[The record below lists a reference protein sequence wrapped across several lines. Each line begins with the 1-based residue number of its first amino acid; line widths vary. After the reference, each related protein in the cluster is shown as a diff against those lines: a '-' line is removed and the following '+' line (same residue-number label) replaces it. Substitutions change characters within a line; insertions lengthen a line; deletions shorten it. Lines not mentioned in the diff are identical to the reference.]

1 MAKTEDLIPVVLAIV
16 LVAVL
21 GSADACLKWRA
32 VLGTVKSF
40 ARRLHDSWR
49 SARTCFREKAGGK
62 AHCARSQ
69 RRLEFL
75 RVRMLEET
83 REGVRRFLRFRFI
96 LPPAVVALAA
106 LRAAGSQPETDGFD
120 ISSPSPMWCL
130 SLLYML
136 CFVVAHFGL
145 INYRGSVT
153 VFTLFAQACFAVPF
167 ALFGDVRTLPFAA
180 FAMPLTSLT
189 ADPVVAGILATLYAS
204 VMVGIYP
211 NTKIVLWV
219 IGVITTIVGTACWRR
234 EFNVRG
240 VGKLEADQS
249 KRLRRSMDCFLT
261 TSYDALV
268 QLDPEL
274 RIMEESMRFSNLA
287 MRGAHHLAGTCFL
300 TFVREEDR
308 DELRNFVANAEA
320 AARSEAPAESMVALT
335 MSVWLPLPD
344 ETQVRVQLYHCLD
357 ESIESGLSHWL
368 GLREI
373 DRQSQRIPGGGQR
386 APAGSFRPGGHSSR
400 EEPEHGRDVGRQ
412 LEEASHHARY
422 KENEEHSS
430 TEAETAAVGAHGFDG
445 FSHRAVSEQSSV
457 SGSSALP
464 RADFLDLCSMT
475 LFLDAASLDDLQ
487 ILSVQADLRPDGA
500 SPSLVSAVGMRD
512 LMVTEDWNRMREWFS
527 ESRVRL
533 RNGEDPAS
541 FRNVTLSSI
550 GAGVTWVST
559 EAALTTTSTADHDA
573 NIFAL
578 TLQAPLAMP
587 MSSSQR
593 RAMRRGAMSMTT
605 AGAPSPRVLGRIDE
619 HKDDDDVA
627 PTSFSGGVGMLNS
640 PGVIAL

>member
-357 ESIESGLSHWL
+357 ESIECGLSHWI

-373 DRQSQRIPGGGQR
+373 DRQTQRTPGGGQP
-386 APAGSFRPGGHSSR
+386 APAGQS
-400 EEPEHGRDVGRQ
+400 ED
-412 LEEASHHARY
+412 ASHHVRCGKNDEGSA
-422 KENEEHSS
+422 KVES
-430 TEAETAAVGAHGFDG
+430 AVLGAQGLDG
-445 FSHRAVSEQSSV
+445 FSHRAVSEQSIL
-457 SGSSALP
+457 SGSSAMP
-464 RADFLDLCSMT
+464 NATDFMDLCSMT
-475 LFLDAASLDDLQ
+475 LLLDASLDDLQ
-487 ILSVQADLRPDGA
+487 ILSVRADLRQAGA
-500 SPSLVSAVGMRD
+500 SPPIVSKVGMRD
-512 LMVTEDWNRMREWFS
+512 LMATEDWNRMREWFT
-527 ESRVRL
+527 ESQGRL
-533 RNGEDPAS
+533 RDGEDPAP
-541 FRNVTLSSI
+541 FRNVSLSSM
-550 GAGVTWVST
+550 GARVTWIST
-559 EAALTTTSTADHDA
+559 EAALTTTGTADHDA

-593 RAMRRGAMSMTT
+593 RAMRRSARSTSKDRVGS
-605 AGAPSPRVLGRIDE
+605 PSRVLGRIDE
-619 HKDDDDVA
+619 HKDDDDGA
-627 PTSFSGGVGMLNS
+627 PTNSSDGVGTLNS
-640 PGVIAL
+640 REVLAL

>member
-136 CFVVAHFGL
+136 CFVVAQCGL
-145 INYRGSVT
+145 PTGRGGITIFT
-153 VFTLFAQACFAVPF
+153 VLTNVCFVVPF
-167 ALFGDVRTLPFAA
+167 AFFGDVQTVPFGA
-180 FAMPLTSLT
+180 FAMPFACLT
-189 ADPVVAGILATLYAS
+189 ADPVVAGIQAFLYAS
-204 VMVGIYP
+204 VMVFLFPTRIG
-211 NTKIVLWV
+211 LWFIAV
-219 IGVITTIVGTACWRR
+219 VVTMFCAHWLRCGFRVQSVA
-234 EFNVRG
+234 
-240 VGKLEADQS
+240 KLAAEQS
-249 KRLRRSMDCFLT
+249 QRLRRSMDCFLT

-268 QLDPEL
+268 RLDPEL
-274 RIMEESMRFSNLA
+274 RIMEESRRFSNLV
-287 MRGAHHLAGTCFL
+287 MTGARPLAGTCLL

-308 DELRNFVANAEA
+308 DDLRLFVARAEA
-320 AARSEAPAESMVALT
+320 AVRSEAPAESMVAST